1 MQKIYTKIGKNCKN
15 ICVIIKLFAN
25 TCILITKRYKEVKRY
40 YNYFV
45 IQRFSQHKIALKY
58 LLSQHDIEIISQ
70 LILLYVVLQKTH
82 EALGESNLKDSIL
95 QEMPP
100 YSKEQLYAI
109 TKDLN
114 EIIINKECYK
124 LSQLSINGNAL
135 QNIAKSMGTSL
146 QGKQIG
152 ILLTKLLYAVIE
164 EEIPNT
170 FHSLESRAR
179 FYIARL

>member
-1 MQKIYTKIGKNCKN
+1 M
-15 ICVIIKLFAN
+15 
-25 TCILITKRYKEVKRY
+25 
-40 YNYFV
+40 
-45 IQRFSQHKIALKY
+45 
-58 LLSQHDIEIISQ
+58 
-70 LILLYVVLQKTH
+70 
-82 EALGESNLKDSIL
+82 GESSPKDSIL
-95 QEMPP
+95 QETPP
-100 YSKEQLYAI
+100 YNKEQLYAI

-135 QNIAKSMGTSL
+135 QNIAKSMGISL

-170 FHSLESRAR
+170 FYSLESRAR